1 MSKSRTEIDKEIMY
15 RKIMPSASKR
25 DAKTAQADT
34 GNSGAGQSD
43 TALYDRVNGGEGAMG
58 MPALSAPS
66 AAAMAKTLKRS
77 PVTFPFKE
85 ENNMVL
91 VNLMEELV
99 INKLDSTLD
108 RFNCCKCDKCKKD
121 IAALALNRLETA
133 VCGDE
138 GRRTGKAQEGG
149 AGKWFRGNRGSG
161 SGYPGCEKGTLALIG
176 IGSYT
181 LDGANYRKP
190 IK

>member
-1 MSKSRTEIDKEIMY
+1 
-15 RKIMPSASKR
+15 
-25 DAKTAQADT
+25 
-34 GNSGAGQSD
+34 
-43 TALYDRVNGGEGAMG
+43 MG

-99 INKLDSTLD
+99 INKLESTLD

-121 IAALALNRLETA
+121 IAALALNRLKPRYVVMKE
-133 VCGDE
+133 VE
-138 GRRTGKAQEGG
+138 QEKRRKAELENGSEVTGALVQAILVVKKAP
-149 AGKWFRGNRGSG
+149 WH
-161 SGYPGCEKGTLALIG
+161 
-176 IGSYT
+176 
-181 LDGANYRKP
+181 
-190 IK
+190 

>member
-15 RKIMPSASKR
+15 RKIMPSVSKR

-108 RFNCCKCDKCKKD
+108 RFN
-121 IAALALNRLETA
+121 
-133 VCGDE
+133 
-138 GRRTGKAQEGG
+138 
-149 AGKWFRGNRGSG
+149 
-161 SGYPGCEKGTLALIG
+161 
-176 IGSYT
+176 
-181 LDGANYRKP
+181 
-190 IK
+190 

>member
-25 DAKTAQADT
+25 DARASQADT
-34 GNSGAGQSD
+34 GNPGAGQSD
-43 TALYDRVNGGEGAMG
+43 AAPFNGGSESAMG
-58 MPALSAPS
+58 MPSLAVPS
-66 AAAMAKTLKRS
+66 AAAMAKTLKRN
-77 PVTFPFKE
+77 PVAFPYRE

-121 IAALALNRLETA
+121 IAALALNRLKPRY
-133 VCGDE
+133 VVMKE
-138 GRRTGKAQEGG
+138 GEQEKRRKAELENGSEVTGALVQAILIVKKAP
-149 AGKWFRGNRGSG
+149 WH
-161 SGYPGCEKGTLALIG
+161 
-176 IGSYT
+176 
-181 LDGANYRKP
+181 
-190 IK
+190 

>member
-25 DAKTAQADT
+25 DAKTEQADT

-43 TALYDRVNGGEGAMG
+43 TAPFDRVNGGEGAMG

-91 VNLMEELV
+91 VNLMGELV

-108 RFNCCKCDKCKKD
+108 RFNCCKCKKD
-121 IAALALNRLETA
+121 IAALALNRLKPRYVVMKE
-133 VCGDE
+133 E
-138 GRRTGKAQEGG
+138 EQEKRRKAELENGSEVTGALVQAILVVKKAP
-149 AGKWFRGNRGSG
+149 WH
-161 SGYPGCEKGTLALIG
+161 
-176 IGSYT
+176 
-181 LDGANYRKP
+181 
-190 IK
+190 

>member
-121 IAALALNRLETA
+121 IAALENGSEVTGALVQAIL
-133 VCGDE
+133 VVK
-138 GRRTGKAQEGG
+138 KAP
-149 AGKWFRGNRGSG
+149 WH
-161 SGYPGCEKGTLALIG
+161 
-176 IGSYT
+176 
-181 LDGANYRKP
+181 
-190 IK
+190 

>member
-34 GNSGAGQSD
+34 GNSGAGQPD
-43 TALYDRVNGGEGAMG
+43 TALYDRVNGGEGTMG

-85 ENNMVL
+85 
-91 VNLMEELV
+91 
-99 INKLDSTLD
+99 
-108 RFNCCKCDKCKKD
+108 
-121 IAALALNRLETA
+121 
-133 VCGDE
+133 
-138 GRRTGKAQEGG
+138 
-149 AGKWFRGNRGSG
+149 
-161 SGYPGCEKGTLALIG
+161 
-176 IGSYT
+176 
-181 LDGANYRKP
+181 
-190 IK
+190 

>member
-99 INKLDSTLD
+99 I
-108 RFNCCKCDKCKKD
+108 DKCKKD
-121 IAALALNRLETA
+121 IAALALNRLKPRD
-133 VCGDE
+133 VVMKE
-138 GRRTGKAQEGG
+138 GEQEKRRKAELENGSEVTGALVQAILVVKKAP
-149 AGKWFRGNRGSG
+149 WH
-161 SGYPGCEKGTLALIG
+161 
-176 IGSYT
+176 
-181 LDGANYRKP
+181 
-190 IK
+190 

>member
-43 TALYDRVNGGEGAMG
+43 TAPFDRVNGGEGAMG

-77 PVTFPFKE
+77 PVTFP
-85 ENNMVL
+85 L
-91 VNLMEELV
+91 
-99 INKLDSTLD
+99 
-108 RFNCCKCDKCKKD
+108 RKK
-121 IAALALNRLETA
+121 II
-133 VCGDE
+133 
-138 GRRTGKAQEGG
+138 
-149 AGKWFRGNRGSG
+149 W
-161 SGYPGCEKGTLALIG
+161 YW
-176 IGSYT
+176 
-181 LDGANYRKP
+181 
-190 IK
+190 

>member
-43 TALYDRVNGGEGAMG
+43 TAPFDRVNGGEGAMG

-108 RFNCCKCDKCKKD
+108 RLKPRYVVMKEGEQEKRRKAELENGSEVTGALVQAILVVKK
-121 IAALALNRLETA
+121 AP
-133 VCGDE
+133 
-138 GRRTGKAQEGG
+138 
-149 AGKWFRGNRGSG
+149 WH
-161 SGYPGCEKGTLALIG
+161 
-176 IGSYT
+176 
-181 LDGANYRKP
+181 
-190 IK
+190 

>member
-66 AAAMAKTLKRS
+66 AAAMA
-77 PVTFPFKE
+77 
-85 ENNMVL
+85 
-91 VNLMEELV
+91 NLMEELV

-121 IAALALNRLETA
+121 IAALALNRLKPRY
-133 VCGDE
+133 VVMKE
-138 GRRTGKAQEGG
+138 GEQEKRRKAELENGSEVTGALVQAILVVKKAP
-149 AGKWFRGNRGSG
+149 WH
-161 SGYPGCEKGTLALIG
+161 
-176 IGSYT
+176 
-181 LDGANYRKP
+181 
-190 IK
+190 